1 MLQMVK
7 VTRKTPIRKG
17 IRTMGGLKP
26 VVTNVKVDALS
37 KDLEL
42 EKKWKRG
49 DDQPLIP
56 PFTGEAKINTDVPE
70 NVEISSYAH
79 PFLTNEFFETI

>member
-7 VTRKTPIRKG
+7 VTRKTMG

-79 PFLTNEFFETI
+79 PFLTNEFFEMI